1 MRSEGRHLFTA
12 EDLKLLVE
20 HDIKVTS
27 IESDAI
33 DLEEEANKIL
43 NFKPVMKE
51 MEYLNNFNVSYV
63 QQTYLDGPLQI
74 HLLTDLPIKTI
85 STSVFW
91 LAKENIEPVVQTL
104 SQIKSLESLRI
115 DRQPSWRFKNCKLSA
130 ENLSKFKNLT
140 YQYLTLTR
148 VHSIWGEKGKIEI

>member
-51 MEYLNNFNVSYV
+51 MEYLNNFFFSMGHYKFIC
-63 QQTYLDGPLQI
+63 LQI
-74 HLLTDLPIKTI
+74 SPLKPL
-85 STSVFW
+85 
-91 LAKENIEPVVQTL
+91 
-104 SQIKSLESLRI
+104 
-115 DRQPSWRFKNCKLSA
+115 
-130 ENLSKFKNLT
+130 
-140 YQYLTLTR
+140 
-148 VHSIWGEKGKIEI
+148 VHQSFG